1 MINQNAYRI
10 WLKFVVSHDYFDT
23 EQCGVVLE
31 PDGITSHLLQKA
43 GVIFKQQTAC
53 SWVLIAENEVNLD
66 SEDKLSFQLKA
77 NHPDFYYYT
86 NQAASGTEDCSI
98 IDYQKEGIWKK
109 LMLPVTE
116 NRLNHTDMETIT
128 IQLGIPEKQI
138 EFLVFPSQ
146 LYQMEPLEIR
156 EQRGKVAFKNRE
168 ESTIPGTDQKIY
180 RFVSAEALPLKQK
193 SAYQFH
199 LWELRKSGD
208 NLLSRLPD
216 FPLIQSLSPFSP
228 KDTITSYIYL

>member
-1 MINQNAYRI
+1 MTNQPSYRI
-10 WLKFVVSHDYFDT
+10 WLKFVIAHDYFDT
-23 EQCGVVLE
+23 DQCGVILE
-31 PDGITSHLLQKA
+31 PDRVTSYLLQKA
-43 GVIFKQQTAC
+43 GVLFKQQTTC
-53 SWVLIAENEVNLD
+53 SWVLIAEDEVNLD
-66 SEDKLSFQLKA
+66 PEDKLSFQLKA
-77 NHPDFYYYT
+77 KHPDFYYYT
-86 NQAASGTEDCSI
+86 NQVSSDAADCFI
-98 IDYQKEGIWKK
+98 VDYQKEGTWKK
-109 LMLPVTE
+109 IDVPVME
-116 NRLNHTDMETIT
+116 SRLNNAETETIH

-146 LYQMEPLEIR
+146 LYPMEPLEVR
-156 EQRGKVAFKNRE
+156 EQRGKVAFKDIE
-168 ESTIPGTDQKIY
+168 ESTIPGTNQKIF
-180 RFVSAEALPLKQK
+180 RFVSAEALPLKEK

>member
-1 MINQNAYRI
+1 MSTQHTYRI
-10 WLKFVVSHDYFDT
+10 WLKFVITHDYFDT
-23 EQCGVVLE
+23 DQCGVILE
-31 PDGITSHLLQKA
+31 PNRITSHLLQKA
-43 GVIFKQQTAC
+43 GILFKQQTTR

-66 SEDKLSFQLKA
+66 LEDQLSFQLKA
-77 NHPDFYYYT
+77 KHPDFYYYT
-86 NQAASGTEDCSI
+86 NQVSADTVDCVLV
-98 IDYQKEGIWKK
+98 DYQKEGTWKK
-109 LMLPVTE
+109 LDLPITE
-116 NRLNHTDMETIT
+116 NRLNSKEPETIH

-146 LYQMEPLEIR
+146 LYPMEPLEIR
-156 EQRGKVAFKNRE
+156 EQRGKVLFNDRE
-168 ESTIPGTDQKIY
+168 ESVIPGTDQKIY
-180 RFVSAEALPLKQK
+180 RFVSAEALPLKEK